1 MPERLYFLL
10 AYRLLTISLH
20 LNFGLSSPIQ
30 NVQVVPL
37 ANNGEATIS
46 VVLTTGT
53 SRNKTQTTFDTGRDG
68 NTFNLIEE
76 GSKSDSAGS
85 SITLTSPG
93 KETTSGLGGKTSEN
107 ATQAQ
112 ISKLIERPSNGKSFF
127 TDLSV
132 TKPPTKPDEKLENK
146 EKTNPAGLGGGAE
159 PKEKFATVKLLSEKP
174 LVSSPTGDDTKKAP
188 DGPTPDSLASKL
200 SSPGEKAKEG
210 AAPKA
215 LPEPKD
221 STQPKQLT
229 EKGNDNPKAIADQKA
244 PTEPKK
250 VELAEAKRAGGE
262 ENTRPERPESKKKSD
277 PSSVGKDIKPL
288 FEKPTTTAD
297 ETNGAPVLLS
307 LGQKTE
313 DPHSHSGHAEETGA
327 HGKQASKEATNDKPQ
342 KALPTID
349 STKDLDPEH
358 NLKAPP
364 PATLQATSPSAPPEK
379 KEKESQ
385 PPVSKENSPPDALYM
400 RMAGTQANTLSVVQ
414 GGSNST
420 DTDAQKSKEGEEKS
434 SSKIVY
440 IGAGVI
446 GFIVLVVVVI
456 IFARKQ
462 QQKENQLPEGGKSW
476 GVQSEVPIEFGSG
489 GGVNEITTP
498 LSPPMSLAGKS
509 SRGIPVTLPTRRG
522 DEDLVGAT
530 INTRPIL
537 LIEARP
543 TTKVNSMITPDTE
556 ETHAT
561 EVRNDLI
568 PIDDRLMMKRDN
580 PADSQSGNKKQSV
593 DSFPIRRS
601 SGGVSPRS
609 ERGRFPYGRGSVP
622 IWLLLDQSISSFK
635 K

>member
-53 SRNKTQTTFDTGRDG
+53 SRNKTQATFDTGRDG

-85 SITLTSPG
+85 SITLTSPE

-112 ISKLIERPSNGKSFF
+112 ISKLI
-127 TDLSV
+127 
-132 TKPPTKPDEKLENK
+132 DEKLENK

-297 ETNGAPVLLS
+297 ETN
-307 LGQKTE
+307 
-313 DPHSHSGHAEETGA
+313 ETGA

-522 DEDLVGAT
+522 DEDLVGGKTFNRYSNGSNRKYSNNYGGDNGMNSYNQYAT
-530 INTRPIL
+530 HPADRGSAYNESEFYDNTRYRGDP
-537 LIEARP
+537 R
-543 TTKVNSMITPDTE
+543 
-556 ETHAT
+556 
-561 EVRNDLI
+561 
-568 PIDDRLMMKRDN
+568 DR
-580 PADSQSGNKKQSV
+580 V
-593 DSFPIRRS
+593 DSFPSKILGWGISKIR
-601 SGGVSPRS
+601 
-609 ERGRFPYGRGSVP
+609 EGRFPYGRG
-622 IWLLLDQSISSFK
+622 
-635 K
+635 

>member
-379 KEKESQ
+379 KERNLSPQSQ
-385 PPVSKENSPPDALYM
+385 RKILLPMHY
-400 RMAGTQANTLSVVQ
+400 
-414 GGSNST
+414 
-420 DTDAQKSKEGEEKS
+420 TDAQKSKEGEEKS

-561 EVRNDLI
+561 E
-568 PIDDRLMMKRDN
+568 
-580 PADSQSGNKKQSV
+580 STH
-593 DSFPIRRS
+593 FPFED
-601 SGGVSPRS
+601 PRVGYLQDQ
-609 ERGRFPYGRGSVP
+609 RGAGFHMAEGELNV
-622 IWLLLDQSISSFK
+622 
-635 K
+635 